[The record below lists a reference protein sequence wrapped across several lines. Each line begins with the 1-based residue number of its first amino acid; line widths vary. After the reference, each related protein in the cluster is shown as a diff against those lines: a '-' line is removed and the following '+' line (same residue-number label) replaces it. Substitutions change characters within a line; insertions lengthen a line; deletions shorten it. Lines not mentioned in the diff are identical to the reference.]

1 MFTMLLSSMLA
12 REDKSFTL
20 ECVCGCVVVYFAL
33 LNKYEVEMVLLKS
46 SS

>member
-1 MFTMLLSSMLA
+1 MFAIKHA
-12 REDKSFTL
+12 REDKKFTL